1 MVEIMVVRHGQS
13 EADILNR
20 CEGRADFSL
29 TDLGLQQAQ
38 LLAEWIQRN
47 YALDA
52 IFCSTLIRAKQTA
65 AAIAELTQVPVTYDN
80 DLMEQNNGVIA
91 GMLRDEALMKYPIP
105 AGGRKRHDAIEGGE
119 SEVQFRAR
127 AEHFI
132 SKLFTTMDSKP
143 ELQRVC
149 IVSHGGMI
157 SMLFR
162 AFLNL
167 PYHSEIFIPTGDTGV
182 HLWQY
187 EPSGKKVIMA
197 TNWQEHLA
205 AT

>member
-105 AGGRKRHDAIEGGE
+105 AREE
-119 SEVQFRAR
+119 SGMMPLR
-127 AEHFI
+127 AENLKYSSEQGRNTSYPSCLRQWI
-132 SKLFTTMDSKP
+132 ASLSYKESVLFPM
-143 ELQRVC
+143 V
-149 IVSHGGMI
+149 
-157 SMLFR
+157 
-162 AFLNL
+162 A
-167 PYHSEIFIPTGDTGV
+167 
-182 HLWQY
+182 
-187 EPSGKKVIMA
+187 
-197 TNWQEHLA
+197 
-205 AT
+205 

>member
-80 DLMEQNNGVIA
+80 DLIEQNNGVIA

-119 SEVQFRAR
+119 S
-127 AEHFI
+127 
-132 SKLFTTMDSKP
+132 
-143 ELQRVC
+143 
-149 IVSHGGMI
+149 GMI